1 VYALILA
8 SLILH
13 SADTRSI
20 RRALGCLIMRREKRM
35 STHFGL
41 FRIGKRWRSFLL
53 ALVLLLPGFA
63 GAADSVAVTYK
74 LEGCRNDGSILLP
87 NGSGQF
93 VCDDADYTS
102 GNLGKGWNELDLV
115 PHRATLIAGNSA
127 PATQTYLFS
136 FAADNCKTSLG
147 SPSVCADGSTE
158 GVQGYDFMS
167 VPVLNT
173 ALSDASCA
181 APQSVSAMDA
191 MVPGIGGESV
201 SIFRDVTVTQLKN
214 TTCVYDFYE
223 RLALGSHLYNGSSL
237 HSYLVN
243 PSGDKTVPLPVNDI
257 VAQSLSKD
265 MSAVADASVT
275 WELTKTG
282 TPVNVSFGDVCAAD
296 TPTPQ
301 SASITVTW
309 TKSAATPDGV
319 TVVTHVYATN
329 PAARTI
335 TVDVTD
341 VIYKGTTQT
350 TVLDTDSAGPTDVPA
365 NTTLLVLTH
374 SVTLPPSAGNVNDF
388 LNDVATATYT
398 DTVTGFPI
406 PGDTTAVAQAKI
418 GQGSVLNSSAVI
430 DDSESITGNGLTFSV
445 ATPPSLGSFL
455 NGYDGSAT
463 TGPVDWDSGTQTGS
477 GTITFDKMIQL
488 SGQLITSGTLSD
500 TAHLTSADQ
509 YLTAPASISITSS
522 ATVTLTVSKTIPDDY
537 LHDAGDTLRVD
548 FHVDGA
554 LGSSDDFSLTFS
566 NGGPVTLSH
575 DLTGLSPD
583 SFTVTETGS
592 EFCNAANVCTTQ
604 TLLQPVSN
612 PLVVDLTPQNGSMAG
627 RCSGTAAFENTLLA
641 AGIRVEVQKI
651 TVPELPSDDPDYFW
665 KFTLTGPNVDTC
677 EAVIVGAGAGFLL
690 FQDSL
695 GGDCL
700 LSEGTYTVT
709 ETTKIGW
716 IEDSAVPNDGV
727 NTKVCTFTVD
737 DIVIDDG
744 KTFSC
749 TFHNIKRAHAQL
761 FKTKSGLPD
770 TSASD
775 AFTFQLREG
784 ASATQVG
791 TILESKIA
799 NLGNLFEALFTT
811 DLIPG
816 QHYQFCE
823 IVMPG
828 WTSNIGT
835 LVPNA
840 FMPPDGVPANP
851 NVDNSILCVDFVPDP
866 GETRAF
872 RVDNTP
878 PPGGRAL
885 TIGFWKNWASC
896 ANSNGKQ
903 KPVLDQTLV
912 AATPPGIQVG
922 SFYLTTGQCSYAVN
936 LLNKST
942 MTGGKKM
949 ASDPIFNMVAQLV
962 AAELNVAAGAGICGK
977 AAIAIAQANAL
988 LIKYNFN
995 GNTYSPKLSKADATL
1010 ANNLAT
1016 ELDLYNNNNP
1026 NACL

>member
-1 VYALILA
+1 
-8 SLILH
+8 
-13 SADTRSI
+13 
-20 RRALGCLIMRREKRM
+20 M

-93 VCDDADYTS
+93 VCDDADYTT

-811 DLIPG
+811 DLVPG

-896 ANSNGKQ
+896 AKSNGKQ
-903 KPVLDQTLV
+903 APVLDQTLA
-912 AATPPGIQVG
+912 AATPPGIQLG
-922 SFYLTTGQCSYAVN
+922 SFYLTTGQCTSAVN